1 MHKKLFNRDFILLMQ
16 GSAVS
21 YLGDILYSVAI
32 SYWVYANT
40 GSTTLMGLTASI
52 SMLVRMFLLPFAGSI
67 IDRTDRRWMIVM
79 MDAIRGVVLCI
90 TGAIAFSGHLS
101 ITVILI
107 TAFIAALCGTFFSPA
122 INTALIDVIPHDE
135 MMRGQSMSGT
145 ISSIINL
152 VGDAISG
159 VLVVSLGV
167 PLIIVI
173 NGISYLLSALT
184 EVFIRLPKT
193 SKQGE
198 KISIESVLIDI
209 KGAIKKI
216 FEDKALKIFI
226 PVAIII
232 NLLGAGSMD
241 LFMAFILESGFD
253 IEDYSVFAAAQTAA
267 SLLVVFILSI
277 HNFSH
282 KTRYLMF
289 VGGFIGSG
297 IFFLIAYNIRIFYI
311 MLPALFIAS
320 ALNVLGNSV
329 FSAALT
335 LALPEG
341 SRGAILGFFT
351 AASVGGSAL
360 SSLLYGFLC
369 DHFATWTIF
378 SIGTI
383 LSIIPIIYM
392 CLNKNSK
399 RFILEN

>member
-90 TGAIAFSGHLS
+90 TSAIAFSGHLS

-159 VLVVSLGV
+159 VFVVSLGV

-198 KISIESVLIDI
+198 KISIESVLVDM
-209 KGAIKKI
+209 KEAIKKI
-216 FEDKALKIFI
+216 FEDKAL
-226 PVAIII
+226 
-232 NLLGAGSMD
+232 
-241 LFMAFILESGFD
+241 
-253 IEDYSVFAAAQTAA
+253 
-267 SLLVVFILSI
+267 
-277 HNFSH
+277 
-282 KTRYLMF
+282 
-289 VGGFIGSG
+289 
-297 IFFLIAYNIRIFYI
+297 
-311 MLPALFIAS
+311 
-320 ALNVLGNSV
+320 
-329 FSAALT
+329 
-335 LALPEG
+335 
-341 SRGAILGFFT
+341 
-351 AASVGGSAL
+351 
-360 SSLLYGFLC
+360 
-369 DHFATWTIF
+369 
-378 SIGTI
+378 
-383 LSIIPIIYM
+383 
-392 CLNKNSK
+392 
-399 RFILEN
+399 